1 MAEEIKINIGSG
13 ATKWDGWINY
23 DELTY
28 EGVTPLVL
36 SPDVTLPLDSNI
48 VSTVY
53 CSHTFEHLSDA
64 TVSRTLDEIWRVMS
78 PGGLFLLKF
87 PDFDWFLEQYRKG
100 NYQCMIGVGIESLLW
115 SHASKDVEDTF
126 ENRISAYFCG
136 YWNRQYGDHFS
147 RAINKTKQAYIGP
160 AVINDNDLK
169 ILLSTK
175 SPNQI
180 SKILTNIAKSDPD
193 FKCFSHQN
201 AWSVPE
207 MSLILKEK
215 NFFLESTDK
224 DQIVKEFEHVIPR
237 FKEMLHF
244 SAYYLIK
251 KKSV

>member
-180 SKILTNIAKSDPD
+180 SKILTNTPSIST
-193 FKCFSHQN
+193 
-201 AWSVPE
+201 VE
-207 MSLILKEK
+207 ETMSLVVPGSSLTI
-215 NFFLESTDK
+215 DK
-224 DQIVKEFEHVIPR
+224 
-237 FKEMLHF
+237 F
-244 SAYYLIK
+244 SSNKQFINDDFPAFGGPVTTTLTPSRTFCEY
-251 KKSV
+251 